1 MAEVALMQNNKYDSM
16 QFYEQSF
23 QKMYV
28 LNSIITLAK
37 ESCEERENKG
47 IYYGIKPEKIKLISD
62 ERHNYINALSVACD
76 IISNIMKIY
85 ISAEQEICLNQ
96 NTYNCSR

>member
-1 MAEVALMQNNKYDSM
+1 MAEVSLMQNNNCNTM

-28 LNSIITLAK
+28 LNSILTLAK

-47 IYYGIKPEKIKLISD
+47 IYYGLKPDKIKQISD
-62 ERHNYINALSVACD
+62 ERYNYINALSVASD
-76 IISNIMKIY
+76 IISNIMKLY
-85 ISAEQEICLNQ
+85 LKAEQNICLNQ
-96 NTYNCSR
+96 NSDNCSR